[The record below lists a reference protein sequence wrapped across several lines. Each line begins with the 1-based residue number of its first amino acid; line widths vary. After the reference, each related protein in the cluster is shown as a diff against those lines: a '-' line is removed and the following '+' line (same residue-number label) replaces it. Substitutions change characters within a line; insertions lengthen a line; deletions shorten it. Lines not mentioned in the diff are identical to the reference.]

1 MAFYKRPVLFDI
13 RPDSHRRLVGI
24 GIYVRGMVDVS
35 PVHGIIRYSG
45 AGIYGNAAV
54 DSIRSYPIGIY
65 MRPYDDAIVNDI
77 RRSRSSWIYS
87 RTDCNAAVDDV
98 GGRRSVRIY
107 VGTYDYVAV
116 NNRDF

>member
-1 MAFYKRPVLFDI
+1 MAFYKRPVTFNI
-13 RPDSHRRLVGI
+13 RPDRHRRLVGI
-24 GIYVRGMVDVS
+24 GIYIRGMVDVS
-35 PVHGIIRYSG
+35 PMNGVIGHSG
-45 AGIYGNAAV
+45 AGIYAGMHGNAAV
-54 DSIRSYPIGIY
+54 NGIRIY
-65 MRPYDDAIVNDI
+65 RRPYDNTIVNDV
-77 RRSRSSWIYS
+77 RRSRSSWICS

>member
-35 PVHGIIRYSG
+35 PMHGIIRYSG

-54 DSIRSYPIGIY
+54 DNIRSYPIGIY
-65 MRPYDDAIVNDI
+65 MRPYDDAIVNDV
-77 RRSRSSWIYS
+77 RRSRSSRICS

>member
-1 MAFYKRPVLFDI
+1 MAFYNRSVTFNI
-13 RPDSHRRLVGI
+13 RPDRHRRLVGI
-24 GIYVRGMVDVS
+24 GIYIRGMVDAS
-35 PVHGIIRYSG
+35 PMHGIIRYSG

-54 DSIRSYPIGIY
+54 DNIRSYPIGIY
-65 MRPYDDAIVNDI
+65 MRPYDDAIVNDV

-87 RTDCNAAVDDV
+87 RTYCDAAVGDIWS
-98 GGRRSVRIY
+98 RRGIGIY